1 MFLPTEEQQ
10 TIIACDLEPGQTM
23 KIMAF
28 AGTGKTS
35 TLVAYTRARPAMRFL
50 YVAFN
55 KSVQLEAAD
64 RFPSNVVARTSH
76 ALAFRTHGHLHK
88 ERLVPGF
95 RANTVML
102 ALGLKRYEDARF
114 TIDTLA
120 NYLVSAAPRVAKR
133 HIPFQARAFYEQR
146 KWDRPDFVDLANQL
160 GRRMC
165 DKTDQYIGMLHD
177 GYLKLF
183 QLSNPVLDFDCIL
196 LDEAQDINP
205 VTGAIVLSQAQSVHG
220 RQPASI
226 ILVGDSHQQIYSFRG
241 ARDTLQKI
249 KTTKTMYLTRSFRF
263 DYNIARVANMVL
275 SNFKG
280 ESRAIVG
287 TARDKLKP
295 QWDPSCYTV
304 IARTNATV
312 FDKAV
317 RLIRTHTPGFVG
329 GVLSYRFGSL
339 KDVYYLYAGQRELI
353 GDAYIKGFTDYG
365 NLKAYAATVEEV
377 ELLSM
382 CKVVEKYRGRLPNLV
397 DAIAARAVESK
408 AAQVMLT
415 TAHKSKGLQWANV
428 LLMGDFLDLI
438 EDGRLID
445 PSGLDPDEFNLIYVA
460 MTRAIHNLRFDKES
474 TLPAFIKLVQKL
486 KKRYGTRSR
495 KQGPNQNRT

>member
-1 MFLPTEEQQ
+1 MTPTEEQQ
-10 TIIACDLEPGQTM
+10 EIIACDLAPGQTL

-35 TLVAYTRARPAMRFL
+35 SLVAYTQARPGMRFL

-55 KSVQLEAAD
+55 KSVQLEAAA

-95 RANTVML
+95 RANTVMQ

-114 TIDTLA
+114 TIETLA
-120 NYLVSAAPRVAKR
+120 NYLVSAASKVAGW
-133 HIPFQARAFYEQR
+133 HIPYQARAFYEQH
-146 KWDRPDFVDLANQL
+146 KSAPPDFVDLANRL

-165 DKTDQYIGMLHD
+165 DKSDERIGMLHD
-177 GYLKLF
+177 GYLKLY

-205 VTGAIVLSQAQSVHG
+205 VTAAIVMAQTQSG
-220 RQPASI
+220 NRRTPASV

-241 ARDTLQKI
+241 ARDTLKKI
-249 KTTKTMYLTRSFRF
+249 KTTHTMYLTRSFRF
-263 DYNIARVANMVL
+263 DNNIARVANMVL
-275 SNFKG
+275 STFKR
-280 ESRAIVG
+280 ESRPIMG

-295 QWDPSCYTV
+295 KWDPECYTV

-317 RLIRTHTPGFVG
+317 QLIKTHALGFVG
-329 GVLSYRFGSL
+329 GAQTYRLGIL
-339 KDVYYLYAGQRELI
+339 KDIYYLFAGKRAQI
-353 GDAYIKGFTDYG
+353 CDAYIKGFTDYG
-365 NLKAYAATVEEV
+365 SLKAYAAAVEDV
-377 ELLSM
+377 ELLST
-382 CKVVEKYRGRLPNLV
+382 CKVVEKYRGRLPSLADALTAGAV
-397 DAIAARAVESK
+397 DPK
-408 AAQVMLT
+408 DAQVTVT

-428 LLMGDFLDLI
+428 LLMGDFLDLV
-438 EDGRLID
+438 EDGHYID

-460 MTRAIHNLRFDKES
+460 MTRTIFNLRFDKES
-474 TLPAFIKLVQKL
+474 TLPAFIKLFQKL
-486 KKRYGTRSR
+486 KRPSG
-495 KQGPNQNRT
+495 

>member
-1 MFLPTEEQQ
+1 MTPTEEQRA
-10 TIIACDLEPGQTM
+10 IIACDLTPGETL

-35 TLVAYTRARPAMRFL
+35 TLVAYTQARPGMRFL

-55 KSVQLEAAD
+55 KSVQLEAAA

-88 ERLVPGF
+88 ERLVSGL
-95 RANTVML
+95 RANTVME
-102 ALGLKRYEDARF
+102 ALGLERHEDARF

-120 NYLVSAAPRVAKR
+120 NYLVSAAPKVAKW
-133 HIPFQARAFYEQR
+133 HIPYQALAFYEQR
-146 KWDRPDFVDLANQL
+146 KSAPPDFVDLANRL

-165 DKTDQYIGMLHD
+165 DKSDADIGMLHD
-177 GYLKLF
+177 GYLKLY
-183 QLSNPVLDFDCIL
+183 QLANPVLDFDCIL

-205 VTGAIVLSQAQSVHG
+205 VTAAIVLSQAQSDHR

-241 ARDTLQKI
+241 ARDTLKKI
-249 KTTKTMYLTRSFRF
+249 KTTRTMYLTRSFRF
-263 DYNIARVANMVL
+263 NNNIARVANMVI
-275 SNFKG
+275 STFKG
-280 ESRAIVG
+280 ETRPLMG
-287 TARDKLKP
+287 TACDKPKP
-295 QWDPSCYTV
+295 KWNSGCYTA

-317 RLIRTHTPGFVG
+317 QLIKTCTLGFVG
-329 GVLSYRFGSL
+329 GIQGYRLNSL
-339 KDVYYLYAGQRELI
+339 KDVYYLQADKRALI
-353 GDAYIKGFTDYG
+353 RDAYIKGFTDYS
-365 NLKAYAATVEEV
+365 NLKAYAAAVEEI
-377 ELLSM
+377 ELLSI
-382 CKVVEKYRGRLPNLV
+382 CKVVEKYRRRLPNLV
-397 DAIAARAVESK
+397 DTLSAKAVDPK
-408 AAQVMLT
+408 DAQVTLT

-428 LLMGDFLDLI
+428 LLMGDFLDLVKGGQI
-438 EDGRLID
+438 ID

-460 MTRAIHNLRFDKES
+460 MTRTIFNLRFDKES

-486 KKRYGTRSR
+486 KKQSG
-495 KQGPNQNRT
+495 